1 VNVVRYHHERWD
13 GTGYPDRVPGD
24 QIPLGARIFALAD
37 ALDAMTSD
45 RPYRKAL
52 SWEEATDQVFAERG
66 GQFDPQVVK
75 AFSVRERRLRRIH
88 DELSA
93 VAA

>member
-1 VNVVRYHHERWD
+1 
-13 GTGYPDRVPGD
+13 
-24 QIPLGARIFALAD
+24 
-37 ALDAMTSD
+37 MTSD

-52 SWEEATDQVFAERG
+52 SWEEATDQILAQRG

-75 AFSVRERRLRRIH
+75 AFSVRERRLRRIYE
-88 DELSA
+88 ELSA